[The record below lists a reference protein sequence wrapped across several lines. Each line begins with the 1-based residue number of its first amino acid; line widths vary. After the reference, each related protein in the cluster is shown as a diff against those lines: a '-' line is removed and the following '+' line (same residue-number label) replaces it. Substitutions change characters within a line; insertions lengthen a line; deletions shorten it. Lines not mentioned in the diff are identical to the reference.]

1 MKINNQLLDEI
12 IFTTVVSAVEMA
24 KGKRMSKNKLIQ
36 CIMKAID
43 LQLRERNAFYEY
55 NYVLNTV
62 NATLDS
68 YILKLCNK
76 LN

>member
-1 MKINNQLLDEI
+1 MKINNQLLNEI
-12 IFTTVVSAVEMA
+12 IVLTVVSAVEMA
-24 KGKRMSKNKLIQ
+24 KGKRMSRNKLMQ

-68 YILKLCNK
+68 YILKMCNK

>member
-1 MKINNQLLDEI
+1 MKINNELLNQI
-12 IFTTVVSAVEMA
+12 IVLTVVNAVEMA
-24 KGKRMSKNKLIQ
+24 KGKRMSKNKLIKY
-36 CIMKAID
+36 IMKAID
-43 LQLRERNAFYEY
+43 LQLRQRNTFYEY